1 MLPNEQPSH
10 WAPRQVVPQ
19 PPMHSPTAR
28 GRDLAPQA
36 QGSSAREVQSP
47 ETPPGPPGQEAPAE
61 DAPAQD
67 ASAQE
72 PPGQDAAGQEA
83 PGQEAPAQQ
92 APAQDAP
99 GQDTPAQEP
108 TPPAGDEAAVAEF
121 SFTWDGIK
129 EWASDLV
136 AELGMLVLW
145 TLLILAV
152 AWLALKVAKSFAHWL
167 QKKFVKRTS
176 NELDDHIFV
185 FLLRAVRMTIVVAAL
200 LEICRI
206 WSVEEPEK
214 WIEASWMLL
223 LFLLG
228 SRLVGALLRLTEAPL
243 LARNP
248 NLVTAM
254 PLINR
259 GARIGVVV
267 LGALFALAHA
277 GLNIAPLLGGAGVMG
292 LALSLA
298 AKDTLSNL
306 IAGVLLT
313 IDRPFQVG
321 DRIELW
327 NAPRET
333 GTWGDVVDIGLRATK
348 IRNPDNLVVVVPN
361 NEIMQRD
368 IINYTMSGDDIRL
381 RLPFSVAYESD
392 VHRAKDVLVRVAL
405 KVKNVR
411 AEPAPFVIVRGF
423 GPSEVNLQ
431 LRVWISDARAR
442 RRVGDEITER
452 ALEAFEAEG
461 LEIPYPKR
469 ELYIRQGPAL
479 PPPPSPS
486 SLPPPSPPPQE

>member
-1 MLPNEQPSH
+1 MP
-10 WAPRQVVPQ
+10 
-19 PPMHSPTAR
+19 SPTAR

-36 QGSSAREVQSP
+36 QASSAQ
-47 ETPPGPPGQEAPAE
+47 APAE

-67 ASAQE
+67 ATAQDATAQDATTQDPPAQDPPAQQAPAQQE
-72 PPGQDAAGQEA
+72 PAQQAAAQQE
-83 PGQEAPAQQ
+83 PAQQ

-99 GQDTPAQEP
+99 GQDPAQEP
-108 TPPAGDEAAVAEF
+108 TPPAGEEAAAEF

-145 TLLILAV
+145 TLLILALT
-152 AWLALKVAKSFAHWL
+152 WLALKVAKSFAHWL

-214 WIEASWMLL
+214 WIEAAWMLL

-392 VHRAKDVLVRVAL
+392 VHRAKDVLVQVAL

-479 PPPPSPS
+479 PPPSSPSPPS
-486 SLPPPSPPPQE
+486 SLPPPSPQD

>member
-1 MLPNEQPSH
+1 MLPSEQPVQLGRE
-10 WAPRQVVPQ
+10 AVVLQ
-19 PPMHSPTAR
+19 PPMPNPIGPAVPTQ
-28 GRDLAPQA
+28 P
-36 QGSSAREVQSP
+36 
-47 ETPPGPPGQEAPAE
+47 APAV
-61 DAPAQD
+61 APGRSQ
-67 ASAQE
+67 
-72 PPGQDAAGQEA
+72 AAG
-83 PGQEAPAQQ
+83 PA
-92 APAQDAP
+92 AAP
-99 GQDTPAQEP
+99 GQDTAAQDTAALAQEAP
-108 TPPAGDEAAVAEF
+108 PPQAAPGDGAAAPGDGAPAEAVPGQETSPAGEEAAAEF

-129 EWASDLV
+129 EWATGLIADLGVHV
-136 AELGMLVLW
+136 AW
-145 TLLILAV
+145 TLGIVLA
-152 AWLALKVAKSFAHWL
+152 AWLAMWVAKRVV
-167 QKKFVKRTS
+167 QRVEKKFVKRTPT
-176 NELDDHIFV
+176 ELDDYVFV
-185 FLLRAVRMTIVVAAL
+185 FLHRAVRMTIVVAAL
-200 LEICRI
+200 LEICRR
-206 WSVEEPEK
+206 WSIEEPEK
-214 WIEASWMLL
+214 WIESVWMLM

-228 SRLVGALLRLTEAPL
+228 SRLVGALLRMTETPL
-243 LARNP
+243 LGRNP
-248 NLVTAM
+248 NLVTAL

-259 GARIGVVV
+259 GVRIGVIV

-327 NAPRET
+327 SAPRET
-333 GTWGDVVDIGLRATK
+333 GTWGDVIDIGLRATK

-392 VHRAKDVLVRVAL
+392 VQRAKDVLVRVAL
-405 KVKNVR
+405 EVNNVR

-442 RRVGDEITER
+442 RRIGDEITER
-452 ALEAFEAEG
+452 ALQAFEAEG

-479 PPPPSPS
+479 LPPSSPS
-486 SLPPPSPPPQE
+486 SSSSPPPQE